1 MTKHLMLTTI
11 LGLCLT
17 TPAWADKHPV
27 TGEELAATQSYTYW
41 MLDSAKSLDPDLA
54 TSVEDADLIRSLMEG
69 LYEEDAAG
77 AIVPAGALSHEVS
90 ADLMTYTFHLRPEA
104 KWSNG
109 DPVVAS
115 DYVYAWQRIT
125 DPALASEY
133 AWYLELA
140 QIVNAGAITRG
151 EKPASE
157 LGVKAIDD
165 LTLEVKIEAPLPYF
179 PKMLTHQAMFP
190 VSKKAVDAH
199 GDEWTKPG
207 NYVGN
212 GAYTLKE
219 HLVGEKVVMEK
230 SPTYWNAANVI
241 MSPITAVTINDENAA
256 WTRWEA
262 GELDRS
268 TVPSGQFPRLKA
280 QYPDEVSSNPSAC
293 AYYYVINIADGKG
306 NEALHDPRVRT
317 ALSYAID
324 RNIVIDNIL
333 QAGQIPAYS
342 ATPGAIDGFVLP
354 TIAYSAMTQ
363 EERNEAAK
371 ALLAEAGYGPDKP
384 LTFALNYNTSEGH
397 QKIAVAIQQMWKQT
411 LGVEMTPQNYEWAV
425 HTDKMHSGDYD
436 MARYA
441 WCGDYNE
448 ASTFLDLWTS
458 YSGNNDAK
466 YNSPEYDALLK
477 DAKTMADPNP
487 NYTKAEEL
495 LAKDMPIIP
504 IYHYTQVRVVRK
516 DIKGLPTT
524 NVLNTWYAKNL
535 YRVAQ

>member
-11 LGLCLT
+11 LSLALA
-17 TPAWADKHPV
+17 TPVWADKNPA
-27 TGEELAATQSYTYW
+27 TGEELAANQAYSYW
-41 MLDSAKSLDPDLA
+41 MLDSVKSLDPNLA
-54 TSVEDADLIRSLMEG
+54 TSVEDADVIRSLVEG
-69 LYEEDAAG
+69 LYEEDATG
-77 AIVPAGALSHEVS
+77 AIIPAGATSYDIS
-90 ADLMTYTFHLRPEA
+90 ADLTTYTFHLRPEA

-109 DPVVAS
+109 DPVVAG
-115 DYVYAWQRIT
+115 DYVYGWQRLV
-125 DPALASEY
+125 DPATASEY
-133 AWYLELA
+133 AWYMELA
-140 QIVNAGAITRG
+140 QVVNAGEITRG
-151 EKPASE
+151 EKPITD
-157 LGVKAIDD
+157 LGVKALDD
-165 LTLEVKIEAPLPYF
+165 LTLEIKILTPLPYF

-190 VSKKAVDAH
+190 INKKAVDQF
-199 GDEWTKPG
+199 GVEWTKPG

-212 GAYTLKE
+212 GAYTLTE
-219 HLVGEKVVMEK
+219 HRVGEKVVMTK

-256 WTRWEA
+256 WTRWVA

-280 QYPDEVSSNPSAC
+280 EYPDEVSSNPWAC
-293 AYYYVINIADGKG
+293 SYTYIVNTAEGKG
-306 NEALHDPRVRT
+306 NEGLHDPRVRK

-342 ATPGAIDGFVLP
+342 WTPGAMDGFIMP
-354 TIAYSAMTQ
+354 ATDYAAWTQ
-363 EERNEAAK
+363 DERNEKAK

-384 LTFALNYNTSEGH
+384 LTFTMNYNTSEGH

-411 LGVEMTPQNYEWAV
+411 LGVEMTPQNFEWAV
-425 HTDKMHSGDYD
+425 HTDKMHAGDFD

-441 WCGDYNE
+441 WCADYNE

-466 YNSPEYDALLK
+466 YANPDYDKLLK

-495 LAKDMPIIP
+495 LAADMPIIP

-535 YRVAQ
+535 YRIAQ

>member
-11 LGLCLT
+11 LSLALA
-17 TPAWADKHPV
+17 TPVWAAKNPA
-27 TGEELAATQSYTYW
+27 TGEELAANQAYSYW
-41 MLDSAKSLDPDLA
+41 MLDSAKSLDPNLA
-54 TSVEDADLIRSLMEG
+54 TSVEDADIIRSLVEG
-69 LYEEDAAG
+69 LYEEDDAG
-77 AIVPAGALSHEVS
+77 AIIPSGATSYDIS
-90 ADLMTYTFHLRPEA
+90 ADLTTYTFHLRPEA

-109 DPVVAS
+109 DPVVAG
-115 DYVYAWQRIT
+115 DYVYGWQRLV
-125 DPALASEY
+125 DPATASEY
-133 AWYLELA
+133 AWYMELA
-140 QIVNAGAITRG
+140 QVVNAGEITRG
-151 EKPASE
+151 EKPITD
-157 LGVKAIDD
+157 LGVKALDD
-165 LTLEVKIEAPLPYF
+165 LTLEIKILTPLPYF

-190 VSKKAVDAH
+190 INKKAVDQF
-199 GDEWTKPG
+199 GVEWTKPG

-212 GAYTLKE
+212 GAYTLTE
-219 HLVGEKVVMEK
+219 HRVGEKVVMTK

-256 WTRWEA
+256 WTRWVA

-280 QYPDEVSSNPSAC
+280 EYPDEVSSNPWAC
-293 AYYYVINIADGKG
+293 SYTYIINTAEGKG
-306 NEALHDPRVRT
+306 NEGPHDPRVRK

-342 ATPGAIDGFVLP
+342 WTPGAMDGFTMP
-354 TIAYSAMTQ
+354 ATDYAAWTQ
-363 EERNEAAK
+363 DERNEKAK

-384 LTFALNYNTSEGH
+384 LTFTMNYNTSEGH

-411 LGVEMTPQNYEWAV
+411 LGVEMTPQNFEWAV
-425 HTDKMHSGDYD
+425 HTDKMHAGDFD

-441 WCGDYNE
+441 WCADYNE

-458 YSGNNDAK
+458 YSGNNDTK
-466 YNSPEYDALLK
+466 YANPDYDKLLK

-495 LAKDMPIIP
+495 LAADMPIIP

-535 YRVAQ
+535 YRIAQ

>member
-1 MTKHLMLTTI
+1 MKKALLLSTI
-11 LGLCLT
+11 LAMGLGL
-17 TPAWADKHPV
+17 PAFADKHPV
-27 TGEELAATQSYTYW
+27 TGEELAANQSYTYW

-54 TSVEDADLIRSLMEG
+54 TSVEDADIIRSLMEG

-77 AIVPAGALSHEVS
+77 AIVPAGATSYDVS

-109 DPVVAS
+109 DPVVAG

-151 EKPASE
+151 EKPAAE

-190 VSKKAVDAH
+190 INKKAIDQFGA
-199 GDEWTKPG
+199 EWTKPG
-207 NYVGN
+207 NYIGN
-212 GAYTLKE
+212 GAYTLTE
-219 HLVGEKVVMEK
+219 HLVGEKVVMTK
-230 SPTYWNAANVI
+230 SETYWNKAAVI

-256 WTRWEA
+256 WTRWVA

-280 QYPDEVSSNPSAC
+280 EYPDEVSSNPSAC
-293 AYYYVINIADGKG
+293 AYYYVINLGEGKG
-306 NEALHDPRVRT
+306 NEGLHDPRVRK
-317 ALSYAID
+317 ALSYALD
-324 RNIVIDNIL
+324 RNVIIDGIL

-342 ATPGAIDGFVLP
+342 ATPGAIDGFVMP
-354 TIAYSAMTQ
+354 QTDYSTWTQ
-363 EERNEAAK
+363 AERDEKAK
-371 ALLAEAGYGPDKP
+371 ALLAEAGYGPDHP
-384 LTFALNYNTSEGH
+384 LAFTMNYNTSEGH
-397 QKIAVAIQQMWKQT
+397 QKIAAAIQQMWKQT
-411 LGVEMTPQNYEWAV
+411 LGVEMTPQNFEWAV

-466 YNSPEYDALLK
+466 YNNPDYDALLK
-477 DAKTMADPNP
+477 GAKTMADPNP

-495 LAKDMPIIP
+495 LAADMPIIP

-535 YRVAQ
+535 YRIAQ

>member
-1 MTKHLMLTTI
+1 MKKTLLLSTI
-11 LGLCLT
+11 LAMGLGL
-17 TPAWADKHPV
+17 PAFADKHPV
-27 TGEELAATQSYTYW
+27 TGEELAANQSYTYW

-54 TSVEDADLIRSLMEG
+54 TSVEDADIIRSLMEG

-77 AIVPAGALSHEVS
+77 AIVPAGATSYDVS

-109 DPVVAS
+109 DPVVAG

-151 EKPASE
+151 EKPAAE

-190 VSKKAVDAH
+190 INKKAIDQFGA
-199 GDEWTKPG
+199 EWTKPG
-207 NYVGN
+207 NYIGN
-212 GAYTLKE
+212 GAYTLTE
-219 HLVGEKVVMEK
+219 HLVGEKVVMTK
-230 SPTYWNAANVI
+230 SETYWNKAAVI

-256 WTRWEA
+256 WTRWVA

-280 QYPDEVSSNPSAC
+280 EYPDEVSSNPSAC
-293 AYYYVINIADGKG
+293 AYYYVINLGEGKG
-306 NEALHDPRVRT
+306 NEGLHDPRVRK
-317 ALSYAID
+317 ALSYALD
-324 RNIVIDNIL
+324 RNVIIDGIL

-342 ATPGAIDGFVLP
+342 ATPGAIDGFVMP
-354 TIAYSAMTQ
+354 QTDYSTWTQ
-363 EERNEAAK
+363 AERDEKAK
-371 ALLAEAGYGPDKP
+371 ALLAEAGYGPDHP
-384 LTFALNYNTSEGH
+384 LAFTMNYNTSEGH
-397 QKIAVAIQQMWKQT
+397 QKIAAAIQQMWKQT
-411 LGVEMTPQNYEWAV
+411 LGVEMTPQNFEWAV

-466 YNSPEYDALLK
+466 YNNPDYDALLK
-477 DAKTMADPNP
+477 GAKTMADPNP

-495 LAKDMPIIP
+495 LAADMPIIP

-535 YRVAQ
+535 YRIAQ